1 MSVRPLVVLPD
12 SRLFLCSEEVQE
24 TDFCEKFNSLIE
36 DMFDTM
42 YAEQGIGLAAVQ
54 VGVHKRIFVVDL
66 GPKAEESSETV
77 DYDSDGYHST
87 CGPMV
92 VINPEIIERSTEL
105 ISMEEGCLS
114 VPNQREL
121 VVRPERVVM
130 QYTDLHGKRKIL
142 KAQGLLS
149 RCLQHEIDHL
159 NGTVFI
165 KHISKLKRDLVMQ
178 KMRKA
183 ASLRKN

>member
-1 MSVRPLVVLPD
+1 M
-12 SRLFLCSEEVQE
+12 
-24 TDFCEKFNSLIE
+24 
-36 DMFDTM
+36 
-42 YAEQGIGLAAVQ
+42 
-54 VGVHKRIFVVDL
+54 
-66 GPKAEESSETV
+66 
-77 DYDSDGYHST
+77 
-87 CGPMV
+87 
-92 VINPEIIERSTEL
+92 INPFDL
-105 ISMEEGCLS
+105 VSMEEGCLS
-114 VPNQREL
+114 VPDQREL

-130 QYTDLHGKRKIL
+130 QYTDLHGKRKTL

-183 ASLRKN
+183 ASLGKN

>member
-1 MSVRPLVVLPD
+1 M
-12 SRLFLCSEEVQE
+12 
-24 TDFCEKFNSLIE
+24 
-36 DMFDTM
+36 
-42 YAEQGIGLAAVQ
+42 
-54 VGVHKRIFVVDL
+54 
-66 GPKAEESSETV
+66 
-77 DYDSDGYHST
+77 
-87 CGPMV
+87 
-92 VINPEIIERSTEL
+92 INPFGL
-105 ISMEEGCLS
+105 VSMEEGCLS
-114 VPNQREL
+114 VPDQREL

-130 QYTDLHGKRKIL
+130 QYTDLHGKRKTL

-159 NGTVFI
+159 NVI

>member
-12 SRLFLCSEEVQE
+12 SRLFLCSEEVRE
-24 TDFCEKFNSLIE
+24 TDFCEKFNSLVE

-54 VGVHKRIFVVDL
+54 VGVHKRIFVIDL
-66 GPKAEESSETV
+66 GPKTEESSEIA
-77 DYDSDGYHST
+77 DDPDGYHST

-92 VINPEIIERSTEL
+92 VINPEIVEKSVDL
-105 ISMEEGCLS
+105 VSMEEGCLS
-114 VPNQREL
+114 VPDQREL
-121 VVRPERVVM
+121 VVRPERIVM

-159 NGTVFI
+159 NGTVFL

>member
-12 SRLFLCSEEVQE
+12 SRLFLCSEEVRE
-24 TDFCEKFNSLIE
+24 TDFCEKFNSLVE

-54 VGVHKRIFVVDL
+54 VGVHKRIFVIDL
-66 GPKAEESSETV
+66 GPKTEESSETA
-77 DYDSDGYHST
+77 DDPDGYHST

-92 VINPEIIERSTEL
+92 VINPEIVEKSVDL
-105 ISMEEGCLS
+105 VSMEEGCLS
-114 VPNQREL
+114 VPDQREL
-121 VVRPERVVM
+121 VVRPERIVM